1 MEVCTLKIIIITIIN
16 INRNDTSRLSYWQQW
31 RHIIFL
37 CQKKVSTWNWGR
49 AENSYCIYPV
59 FNVRVILFLSLCSD
73 LESETGDD
81 SKIGSDDEMASVHDE
96 EQSKDTNDVSVEGC
110 SELAKRKL
118 ELEEEELKP
127 YVKKSKVSKQ
137 ERKTKLEKSIAELS
151 DSFKDRPLESKL
163 PQLILHSWI
172 NLQTDPKL
180 VK

>member
-1 MEVCTLKIIIITIIN
+1 MEVCTLKIIITIIIN
-16 INRNDTSRLSYWQQW
+16 NRNHTSRLSDWQKW

-59 FNVRVILFLSLCSD
+59 FNVYRVILFLSLCSD

-110 SELAKRKL
+110 SELTKRKL

-127 YVKKSKVSKQ
+127 HVKKSKVSKK
-137 ERKTKLEKSIAELS
+137 ERKTSL
-151 DSFKDRPLESKL
+151 R
-163 PQLILHSWI
+163 
-172 NLQTDPKL
+172 NLLQC
-180 VK
+180 